1 MISPDLQRAITDLA
15 DVVSQMDDLERACEF
30 ACDRLQ
36 DALQGPVAI
45 LERTGAR
52 WRLRSSTSSASAPE
66 SEFFDDAV
74 APGETALSELVARAA
89 AVQWAWVPLGG
100 GEDRVMLVPA
110 DWQRQHEATALEPMV
125 RQLGFALEAVA
136 LRSQARERRR
146 ILRSSYAFG
155 RRLSRVRG
163 QEGLHQFISDQ
174 VARAS
179 RANLAALA
187 LFSESEGHLRV
198 VATTGYPHVLVQHVR
213 VNPGEGVI
221 GTVFT
226 TRRPLLVSD
235 ISKVPHLH
243 RRRPRYRTPSFM
255 AVPLLWE
262 ETPLG
267 VVCVTDRMDRA
278 PFESDDLRVVRALA
292 ASSSLALTAD
302 AISER
307 AELLSEWAT
316 IDPLTELFNRRY
328 FRQRLEEEYQRA
340 RRYELPLS
348 LLLLDLDDFK
358 TVNDRFGH
366 PAGDLVLR
374 SVADV
379 LRRNVRAF
387 DVCCRYGG
395 EEFVIVLPGGD
406 SGDALSTA
414 NRVRQAIEAHRIS
427 VRANQPPVGVTAS
440 IGSVTLKRGDSVDDM
455 ITEADAALYEAKRA
469 GKNQIRVAAPRS

>member
-1 MISPDLQRAITDLA
+1 MIPTDLPRAITRLA
-15 DVVSQMDDLERACEF
+15 DVVSQMDDLERACEL
-30 ACDRLQ
+30 ACERLQ
-36 DALQGPVAI
+36 EALAGPVAI

-52 WRLRSSTSSASAPE
+52 WRLRSSTSSIAGADA
-66 SEFFDDAV
+66 EFFDDAV
-74 APGETALSELVARAA
+74 APGETDLSELTTRAA

-100 GEDRVMLVPA
+100 SENRVMLVPA
-110 DWQRQHEATALEPMV
+110 DWHQQRDPAALEPIV

-136 LRSQARERRR
+136 VRAEARGRTRMMY
-146 ILRSSYAFG
+146 SSYAFS

-174 VARAS
+174 VARAG

-187 LFSESEGHLRV
+187 LFSEPDGHLRV

-213 VNPGEGVI
+213 VSPGDGVI
-221 GTVFT
+221 GTVFRT
-226 TRRPLLVSD
+226 ARPLLVSD
-235 ISKVPHLH
+235 ISKIPHLH

-255 AVPLLWE
+255 AVPLLWHE
-262 ETPLG
+262 RPLG
-267 VVCVTDRMDRA
+267 VICLADRMDRA
-278 PFESDDLRVVRALA
+278 PFEADDLRVVRALA

-340 RRYELPLS
+340 RRYEVPLS

-358 TVNDRFGH
+358 IVNDRFGH
-366 PAGDLVLR
+366 PAGDVVLR

-406 SGDALSTA
+406 SGDAVATA
-414 NRVRQAIEAHRIS
+414 NRVRQAIEDHRIS
-427 VRANQPPVGVTAS
+427 VRANTAPVGVTISVGA
-440 IGSVTLKRGDSVDDM
+440 VTLKRGDTVEDL
-455 ITEADAALYEAKRA
+455 IAEADAALYEAKRG
-469 GKNQIRVAAPRS
+469 GKNQIRVAQPHA

>member
-1 MISPDLQRAITDLA
+1 MISPNLQRAITELA
-15 DVVSQMDDLERACEF
+15 DVVSQMDDLERACEL

-52 WRLRSSTSSASAPE
+52 WRLRSSTSSASGPE
-66 SEFFDDAV
+66 ADFFDDAV
-74 APGETALSELVARAA
+74 APGETALSELTARAA

-100 GEDRVMLVPA
+100 NEERVMLVPA
-110 DWQRQHEATALEPMV
+110 DWQQQHAETLEPIV
-125 RQLGFALEAVA
+125 RQLGFALEAVG
-136 LRSQARERRR
+136 LRAQARVRTRM
-146 ILRSSYAFG
+146 LRSSYAFG

-187 LFSESEGHLRV
+187 LYSEPEGHLRV

-221 GTVFT
+221 GTVFRT
-226 TRRPLLVSD
+226 QRPLLVSD

-255 AVPLLWE
+255 AVPLLWDE
-262 ETPLG
+262 YPLG
-267 VVCVTDRMDRA
+267 VICVTDRFDRA
-278 PFESDDLRVVRALA
+278 PFEANDLRVVRALA

-302 AISER
+302 AISAR

-406 SGDALSTA
+406 SGDALTTA

-427 VRANQPPVGVTAS
+427 VRTNHAPVGVTAS

-469 GKNQIRVAAPRS
+469 GKNQIRVATPRT